1 MIVGVVLAAGSA
13 TRFGGDKLLA
23 ELGMGRCIAEIS
35 CAKLRPAVDRLIAV
49 VRPGAG
55 ELAARLGAAGAEVC
69 IVADPAQGMGAS
81 LAHGVAQAPDADG
94 WLIAL
99 ADMPLVADADVMRI
113 AAALRAGAAI
123 AVPVALG
130 RRGHPVG
137 FAHRFFAELTA
148 LNGDTGARAIL
159 ARYAAD
165 IVEVP
170 VSDANTWHDVDTG
183 DDLEVARRL
192 LAETIKREGN

>member
-1 MIVGVVLAAGSA
+1 MIVGILLAAGAA

-23 ELGMGRCIAEIS
+23 ELGNRQCVAEVA
-35 CAKLRPAVDRLIAV
+35 CASLRPAVDRLIAIV
-49 VRPGAG
+49 GPNAS
-55 ELAARLGAAGAEVC
+55 ELAARLAAAGAEICVF
-69 IVADPAQGMGAS
+69 AGARHGMGAS

-99 ADMPLVADADVMRI
+99 GDMPLVARADALRVAD
-113 AAALRAGAAI
+113 ALRAGAAI

-137 FAHRFFAELTA
+137 FARRFFAELTA

-159 ARYAAD
+159 TRYAAD
-165 IVEVP
+165 IVEIP
-170 VSDANTWHDVDTG
+170 VREARSWHDVDSG
-183 DDLEVARRL
+183 DDLEIARRL
-192 LAETIKREGN
+192 FSER